1 MRKVGPLEMYSVRR
15 NQLRLNSVVI
25 VAAQYSQTLTKEC
38 LYRALAGLIG
48 QEPFLTATVFGVDSD
63 EVVLGQVDSI
73 DFDKIVT
80 FDDTCTSF
88 EQLSDSLIPGT
99 CLPYE
104 DSSLP
109 VWRLYVIGKDQK
121 ELAFAFDHVCFD
133 GGSGPLFHTKLLD
146 QLNQLNHVSTDGPI
160 PSVLTR
166 GSDTGDEG
174 NQGDEIN
181 KGDATTFPRMDFLQN
196 IENLVDMKP
205 PWTFMLKVVGQMA
218 LQKWWP
224 EKKWTGP
231 PPASTMES
239 SSTFTQLDAN
249 TVGVLLKL
257 SKSNGVTLTSLL
269 YAVFMRAIVDSGLV
283 PESASNHK
291 FDCACPVNAR
301 KYISHPPGM
310 ATALGN
316 YVFNYHDAQ
325 FTPNDKDIVSTA
337 SKFNTN
343 LRKALKAPTDIA
355 YEIGLL
361 GMVDVKSYVQGAT
374 KAAARG
380 STAEISNLGTYDF
393 TPDST
398 NKWHISSLSFTQGSS
413 AMGAPFM
420 LNVVSVKQGP
430 LTLGISTC
438 TNKQD
443 CTKLVDA
450 MSTIISNLTSS
461 SASSINSDA

>member
-1 MRKVGPLEMYSVRR
+1 MRTVGPLEMYSVRR

-25 VAAQYSQTLTKEC
+25 VAAQYSQTLTKQC
-38 LYRALAGLIG
+38 LYRALAGLIER
-48 QEPFLTATVFGVDSD
+48 EPFLTATVFGVDSD
-63 EVVLGQVDSI
+63 EVVLKQVDCI
-73 DFDKIVT
+73 DLDKIVT

-104 DSSLP
+104 DPSLP

-146 QLNQLNHVSTDGPI
+146 QLNHISTTDSPI
-160 PSVLTR
+160 PSVLTKD
-166 GSDTGDEG
+166 SDAGEA
-174 NQGDEIN
+174 
-181 KGDATTFPRMDFLQN
+181 DATFPSMDFLPN
-196 IENLVDMKP
+196 LEKLVDMRP
-205 PWTFMLKVVGQMA
+205 PWSFMLKVVGQMA

-224 EKKWTGP
+224 DKKWTGP
-231 PPASTMES
+231 PPVATMES
-239 SSTFTQLDAN
+239 ASTFTQLDAD
-249 TVGVLLKL
+249 TVGQLLKL

-310 ATALGN
+310 DTALGN
-316 YVFNYHDAQ
+316 YVFNFHDSR
-325 FTPNDKDIVSTA
+325 FTPNDKDIFSIA

-343 LRKALKAPTDIA
+343 LRKALSAPTDIA

-361 GMVDVKSYVQGAT
+361 GMINVKSYVHGAT

-393 TPDST
+393 FTAST
-398 NKWHISSLSFTQGSS
+398 ENSSSTKKWHISSLSFTQGSS

-420 LNVVSVKQGP
+420 LNLVSVKKGP

-443 CTKLVDA
+443 CTSLVRA
-450 MSTIISNLTSS
+450 MSAIISNLTSS
-461 SASSINSDA
+461 SSISSDA